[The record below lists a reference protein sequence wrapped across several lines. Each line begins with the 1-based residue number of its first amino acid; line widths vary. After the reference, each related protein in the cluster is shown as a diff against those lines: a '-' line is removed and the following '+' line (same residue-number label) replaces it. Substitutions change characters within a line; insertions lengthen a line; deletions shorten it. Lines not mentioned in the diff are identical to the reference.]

1 MMENF
6 RQAVIFL
13 LDKTKPFNGD
23 KVKILD
29 QISDALYGKDNQMVI
44 IN

>member
-1 MMENF
+1 MLENF

-13 LDKTKPFNGD
+13 LDKTKPFD
-23 KVKILD
+23 QEKVKILD

-44 IN
+44 SF